1 MQYSFRLVGSP
12 GLLFG
17 LGLAALLGLQPQ
29 AARADDTMKPIVA
42 AEPAAAPKTTAA
54 KPAAQKTAALK
65 PVAHAKKT
73 PAAAA
78 TRKVYARSIPHV
90 YFVEFRARNAASYG
104 HMYVIYGSVNG
115 RREIAESHI
124 AGFFPAGDTRDCANC
139 SVFNWTIGHLIFVP
153 SELGVSDG
161 DLEEKYVL
169 ARYRV
174 WVTKA
179 EYNKVVAYIKD
190 REAHKPLWN
199 ALWKNCVDF
208 GRDVAEFMNLK
219 VPFFIWTEPKD
230 FITALREANGVMVE
244 QKPLKD
250 ASNGLRP
257 PAGPVRSVSGTP
269 LPPQKPAAE
278 KKAMKPSAAAK
289 PALSAAAKPAQSTA
303 AAKPAQTT
311 AAAKPAQ
318 AAAAAKPAQT
328 AMASK
333 PAHPKTKKQPV
344 AEKPASQPPEQAMAW
359 SAEAH

>member
-1 MQYSFRLVGSP
+1 MQYPFRFGTTAGFMFGVG
-12 GLLFG
+12 LT
-17 LGLAALLGLQPQ
+17 ALLALQAP
-29 AARADDTMKPIVA
+29 AVRADDAMKPIVA
-42 AEPAAAPKTTAA
+42 AEPAAAPKAATAKPA
-54 KPAAQKTAALK
+54 VQKPAVQKPAAQKTAALN

-73 PAAAA
+73 VAAA
-78 TRKVYARSIPHV
+78 TTKKVYARSIPHV

-104 HMYVIYGSVNG
+104 HMYVLYGRVNAHQ
-115 RREIAESHI
+115 EIVESHI

-153 SELGVSDG
+153 SELGASDG

-179 EYNKVVAYIKD
+179 EYDKVVAYIKD
-190 REAHKPLWN
+190 QEAHKPLWN

-219 VPFFIWTEPKD
+219 VPLFIWIEPKD

-250 ASNGLRP
+250 AASGLY
-257 PAGPVRSVSGTP
+257 APVRSASQTP

-278 KKAMKPSAAAK
+278 KKPMKPSAAAK
-289 PALSAAAKPAQSTA
+289 PALSTAVAKPAQST
-303 AAKPAQTT
+303 
-311 AAAKPAQ
+311 
-318 AAAAAKPAQT
+318 AAAKPAQT

-333 PAHPKTKKQPV
+333 PAHPKPKKQPV
-344 AEKPASQPPEQAMAW
+344 AEKPASQSPEQAMAW